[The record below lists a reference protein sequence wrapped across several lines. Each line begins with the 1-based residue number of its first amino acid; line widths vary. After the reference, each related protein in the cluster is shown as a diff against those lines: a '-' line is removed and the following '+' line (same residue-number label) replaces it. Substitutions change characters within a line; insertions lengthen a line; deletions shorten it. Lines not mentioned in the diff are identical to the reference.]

1 MVLLNNHANDNKT
14 LVDTLLYSIESC
26 TSVLHELIVRRD
38 ENISK
43 DSGTTDSAEV
53 SLWDK
58 SLVLMYSCTKD
69 EENPKT

>member
-14 LVDTLLYSIESC
+14 LVDSLLCSIESC
-26 TSVLHELIVRRD
+26 TSQLHELIVRRD

-43 DSGTTDSAEV
+43 DSGNTGSAEV